1 VTTSTYAP
9 EVAGHHHA
17 PPARPGRLRRLVRG
31 ATDQPAWVRPAA
43 FGLLL
48 LTAVLYLWGLG
59 ASGYA
64 NEFYAAAVQAGTK
77 SWRALLFGALDAGN
91 AITVDKPPA
100 ALWIMGLSGRIFGF
114 NSWSMLVPQAL
125 EGVAAVGLLY
135 ATVKRWSGPVA
146 GLVAG
151 ALFAVTPV
159 AVLMFRFNNPDALLT
174 LLLVAGA
181 YCVTRAVERG
191 STKWLLLAG
200 TAIGFGFLTKMMQA
214 FLVLPAFARVFL
226 IAAPG
231 RWYRRLGQLLAAGLA
246 VVVSAGWFVALVELW
261 PAASRAYIGGST
273 DNSELELALGYN
285 GLGRLFGEGGGSG
298 GASGGGGGGGGGFG
312 GAAGLTRMFNSNF
325 GTQISWLLP
334 AALIAIVAGL
344 ALAYRAPRTD
354 RFRAGVLLWGLWTV
368 VTGLTFSYMSG
379 IVHEYYTVALA
390 PGIAGLIAVVGV
402 ALWRRGDLAARAVLA
417 LLVAVTA
424 AWSYVLLD
432 RTPSW
437 HPWIRYAVAVVG
449 VLGVALLLID
459 RRHLKRL
466 AVVGTI
472 AVVLTGFGAST
483 AYAVSTAA
491 TTHNGS
497 TPTAGPA
504 GQRGGMRGGPGGTGG
519 DGQLPSGGMPGNG
532 ERPTGTMP
540 QGTRQGSPQGT
551 SKGSSQGMTPPNGS
565 SSSSSGSSSS
575 GSDSQPSGGQMMGGA
590 TSAALVK
597 LLKAT
602 KSSGVTWSAAVVGS
616 QSAASLELSS
626 DTSVMA
632 IGGWSGSDAYP
643 TLAQFEKYVA
653 EGKIRYYVSGG
664 QQGGGPGGQQG
675 TSSAIATWVAAHY
688 TKVTVGGQTVYDLT
702 APISS
707 N

>member
-1 VTTSTYAP
+1 VTTSTYPP
-9 EVAGHHHA
+9 EVAAAGRHHA
-17 PPARPGRLRRLVRG
+17 TVPARPGRLRRLVRG
-31 ATDQPAWVRPAA
+31 STDQPAWVRPAA
-43 FGLLL
+43 GGLLL

-77 SWRALLFGALDAGN
+77 SWKALLFGALDAGS

-100 ALWIMGLSGRIFGF
+100 ALWIMGLSGRLFGF
-114 NSWSMLVPQAL
+114 SSWSMLVPQAL

-135 ATVKRWSGPVA
+135 ATVKRWSGPVT

-181 YCVTRAVERG
+181 YCLTRAVERG
-191 STKWLLLAG
+191 STRWLVLAG

-214 FLVLPAFARVFL
+214 FLVLPAFALVFL

-231 RWYRRLGQLLAAGLA
+231 RWYRRVGQLLAAGLA

-285 GLGRLFGEGGGSG
+285 GLGRLFGEGD
-298 GASGGGGGGGGGFG
+298 GAGGGGTGGGGFG

-334 AALIAIVAGL
+334 AALIAVVAGL

-354 RFRAGVLLWGLWTV
+354 RFRAGVLLWGLWTL

-390 PGIAGLIAVVGV
+390 PGIAGLVAVVGV

-417 LLVAVTA
+417 LMAAVTA
-424 AWSYVLLD
+424 GWSYLLLD

-437 HPWIRYAVAVVG
+437 HPWLRYAVAAVG
-449 VLGVALLLID
+449 VAAVALLLID
-459 RRHLKRL
+459 RRYLGRL
-466 AVVGTI
+466 AMVGTLSL
-472 AVVLTGFGAST
+472 VLAGFGAST

-491 TTHNGS
+491 TAHNGS
-497 TPTAGPA
+497 TPTAGPSVA
-504 GQRGGMRGGPGGTGG
+504 RSGMGGGRPGGNPTGG
-519 DGQLPSGGMPGNG
+519 DGQPGGTGERPSGGMP
-532 ERPTGTMP
+532 
-540 QGTRQGSPQGT
+540 S
-551 SKGSSQGMTPPNGS
+551 GMTPPGGS
-565 SSSSSGSSSS
+565 SSSSNAPSGS
-575 GSDSQPSGGQMMGGA
+575 GNQTMGGGA
-590 TSAALVK
+590 SASSALVK
-597 LLKAT
+597 LLRAT
-602 KSSGVTWSAAVVGS
+602 SSSRVTWSAAVSGS
-616 QSAASLELSS
+616 QSAASLELAS

-643 TLAQFEKYVA
+643 TLAQFEQYVA
-653 EGKIRYYVSGG
+653 DGKIRYYVAGG
-664 QQGGGPGGQQG
+664 QQGGPGGRNG
-675 TSSAIATWVAAHY
+675 TSSAIATWVAARY
-688 TKVTVGGQTVYDLT
+688 TKLTVGGQTVYDLT
-702 APISS
+702 RPLS
-707 N
+707 

>member
-214 FLVLPAFARVFL
+214 FLVLPAFALVFL

-298 GASGGGGGGGGGFG
+298 GAPGGGGGGGFG

-379 IVHEYYTVALA
+379 IVHEYYTIALA

-497 TPTAGPA
+497 TPTAGPS
-504 GQRGGMRGGPGGTGG
+504 GQRGGTGGGPGGTGG
-519 DGQLPSGGMPGNG
+519 DGQLPSGGMTGNG

-551 SKGSSQGMTPPNGS
+551 SKGSSQGVAPPNG
-565 SSSSSGSSSS
+565 SSSGSSSS
-575 GSDSQPSGGQMMGGA
+575 GSDSQPSGGQTMGGA

-664 QQGGGPGGQQG
+664 QQGGGPGGQRG

-702 APISS
+702 KPLS
-707 N
+707 

>member
-214 FLVLPAFARVFL
+214 FLVLPAFALVFL

-298 GASGGGGGGGGGFG
+298 GASGGGGGGGGFG

-390 PGIAGLIAVVGV
+390 PGLAGLIAVVGV

-497 TPTAGPA
+497 TPTAGPS

-575 GSDSQPSGGQMMGGA
+575 GSDSQPSGGQTMGGA

-702 APISS
+702 KPLS
-707 N
+707 